1 MKNIKQLKLP
11 IIAIVV
17 TAVVGVVSIYFVI
30 AQTVTDT
37 YDNDNK
43 TESVWNISTSTAGEI
58 RLAAKTCNVTD
69 WFCSASTTC
78 ANYAGDGDY
87 IIVAQADAPGS
98 EQWKTTNTACDRP
111 ECGADGGQ
119 SGDNL
124 VNDNT
129 VDFTL
134 YPARDYCKSIG
145 ARLPTRDELSCMY
158 TNRATF
164 GDNFGAGSYW
174 SSAEVSVTYARHVN
188 FSDGN
193 ANVLNKT
200 GSFAVRCVQG
210 W

>member
-1 MKNIKQLKLP
+1 MKKFKSL
-11 IIAIVV
+11 IILLFIISFGAI
-17 TAVVGVVSIYFVI
+17 GVYFVI

-43 TESVWNISTSTAGEI
+43 IADSWNISTSTSGEI
-58 RLAAKTCNVTD
+58 KLASKTCDVFD
-69 WFCSASTTC
+69 WYCSASTTC

-87 IIVAQADAPGS
+87 IIVAQADAS
-98 EQWKTTNTACDRP
+98 SSKEWKTTTTACDRP

-119 SGDNL
+119 DGDDL

-129 VDFTL
+129 IDFTD

-145 ARLPTRDELSCMY
+145 ARLPTIDELECMY

-164 GDNFGAGSYW
+164 GDNFGADYYW
-174 SSAEVSVTYARHVN
+174 SSTEDSDTNAWSVD
-188 FSDGN
+188 FSSGSSHTT
-193 ANVLNKT
+193 NKT
-200 GSFAVRCVQG
+200 SSYYVRCVFG

>member
-1 MKNIKQLKLP
+1 MKKKIRVLLTFLALTT
-11 IIAIVV
+11 IFVFGA
-17 TAVVGVVSIYFVI
+17 YVI
-30 AQTVTDT
+30 AQTVSDT

-43 TESVWNISTSTAGEI
+43 IASTWNISTSTSGEI
-58 RLAAKTCNVTD
+58 KLASKECKVTD

-87 IIVAQADAPGS
+87 IIVAQSDAPATK
-98 EQWKTTNTACDRP
+98 QWKTANTACDRP
-111 ECGADGGQ
+111 ECGADGPQ
-119 SGDNL
+119 NDDDL

-129 VDFTL
+129 VDFTD

-164 GDNFGAGSYW
+164 GDNFGANYYW
-174 SSAEVSVTYARHVN
+174 SSTENSETTAWSRN
-188 FSDGN
+188 FSTGSE
-193 ANVLNKT
+193 ASSNKT
-200 GSFAVRCVQG
+200 NTDYVRCVRG

>member
-1 MKNIKQLKLP
+1 MIGALAFVSVG
-11 IIAIVV
+11 AI
-17 TAVVGVVSIYFVI
+17 GIYFVV

-37 YDNDNK
+37 YDNDTK
-43 TESVWNISTSTAGEI
+43 IKSAWNISTSTSGEI
-58 RLAAKTCNVTD
+58 KLASKTCEVTD

-87 IIVAQADAPGS
+87 IIVAQADAPGT
-98 EQWKTTNTACDRP
+98 EQWKTANTACDRP

-129 VDFTL
+129 VDFTD

-145 ARLPTRDELSCMY
+145 ARLPTIDELFCIY
-158 TNRATF
+158 TNRTTF
-164 GDNFGAGSYW
+164 GDNFGAGFYW
-174 SSAEVSVTYARHVN
+174 SSTESSETSARYVYFPSGSVSYY
-188 FSDGN
+188 S
-193 ANVLNKT
+193 KT
-200 GSFAVRCVQG
+200 GDYSVRCVFG

>member
-1 MKNIKQLKLP
+1 MKHFKSKISLISLLAL
-11 IIAIVV
+11 ISVGIVG
-17 TAVVGVVSIYFVI
+17 TYFVI

-43 TESVWNISTSTAGEI
+43 IETVWNISTSTSGEI
-58 RLAAKTCNVTD
+58 KLASKTCEVTD

-98 EQWKTTNTACDRP
+98 EQWKTANTACDRP

-119 SGDNL
+119 SGDDL

-129 VDFTL
+129 VDFTI

-164 GDNFGAGSYW
+164 GDNFGVGYYW
-174 SSAEVSVTYARHVN
+174 SSTEDSETSAYSRS
-188 FSDGN
+188 FSSGSEDSN
-193 ANVLNKT
+193 NKT
-200 GSFAVRCVQG
+200 YDFYVRCVRG